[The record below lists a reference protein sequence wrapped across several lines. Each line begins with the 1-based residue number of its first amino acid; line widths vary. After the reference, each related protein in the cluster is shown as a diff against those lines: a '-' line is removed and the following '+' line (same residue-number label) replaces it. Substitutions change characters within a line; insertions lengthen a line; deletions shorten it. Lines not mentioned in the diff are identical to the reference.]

1 MAQPKREL
9 LTKEYL
15 EEDDTPKKK
24 SVGRPKGSK
33 NLRGSYGK
41 LTVAKKKKM
50 IKMLEKNGGNQ
61 AAAAA
66 ACGVSPQTISY
77 HKKHDPVFAEKVAEA
92 INLAKHEVDT
102 EIRRRGI
109 DGYEKPI
116 YFQGQLVGYE
126 TVYSDTLLM
135 ERARALMPER
145 YSKRSQVDINQNI
158 TVEHKAKEKLAQL
171 LDAELVDDTYEV
183 ADASDAEFIEQGI
196 NDS

>member
-15 EEDDTPKKK
+15 EEDDTPKEKPR
-24 SVGRPKGSK
+24 GRPKGSK
-33 NLRGSYGK
+33 SMRGTYAK
-41 LTVAKKKKM
+41 MTLAKKKQI
-50 IKMLEKNGGNQ
+50 IKLLAKNGGNQ
-61 AAAAA
+61 RAAAA
-66 ACGVSPQTISY
+66 ACGVSHQTIVY
-77 HKKHDPVFAEKVAEA
+77 HKKHDPVFAEKVEEA

-109 DGYEKPI
+109 DGYEKPV
-116 YFQGQLVGYE
+116 YYQGELVGYE

-135 ERARALMPER
+135 ERARALMPEK

-171 LDAELVDDTYEV
+171 LDAELIDDTYEV
-183 ADASDAEFIEQGI
+183 TDAQLI